1 MQSVVQRSVVQRRL
15 EPKPQEV
22 FFTRRTPR
30 RVLCF
35 LFFRPPFF
43 HPSVMVGDRYKYIIE
58 ERRTNEDGQNM
69 CVRRSVSGRPLTTGL
84 FSFSLTL
91 SLSLHLS
98 LSLALSLHAFFA
110 SDLMEIESSRQ
121 EGEVFGM
128 DRARNV
134 GNITVLP
141 MLPIPS
147 IDGSFMPPNG
157 RIDGAITL
165 GVRNIFTPP
174 AR

>member
-1 MQSVVQRSVVQRRL
+1 MREKICFGAPLDYR
-15 EPKPQEV
+15 
-22 FFTRRTPR
+22 FIF
-30 RVLCF
+30 F
-35 LFFRPPFF
+35 LFN
-43 HPSVMVGDRYKYIIE
+43 S
-58 ERRTNEDGQNM
+58 
-69 CVRRSVSGRPLTTGL
+69 
-84 FSFSLTL
+84 
-91 SLSLHLS
+91 LS
-98 LSLALSLHAFFA
+98 LSLALSLSIHAFFA

-141 MLPIPS
+141 MLPIPW
-147 IDGSFMPPNG
+147 IDGSYMPPNG

-174 AR
+174 VR

>member
-91 SLSLHLS
+91 SLPLSCSLS
-98 LSLALSLHAFFA
+98 LSIHAFFA
-110 SDLMEIESSRQ
+110 SDLMVIESSRQ
-121 EGEVFGM
+121 EGGVFGM

-141 MLPIPS
+141 MLPIPW
-147 IDGSFMPPNG
+147 IDGSYMPPNG

-174 AR
+174 VR